1 MDKSS
6 KYDRTSEKSIVAYAA
21 KLVDHTFED
30 IIIENV
36 PGNREEVLLAYG
48 NMARKG
54 GLGNL
59 LEEVYFGYKAN
70 SVQGA
75 DFEETGIELKATCYE
90 INKKG
95 ELRAGERLVLT
106 MIGYDSPVEMDFYLS
121 HAWEKMRK
129 ILLIYY
135 HRNKLLNSSLLYKIG
150 YTKLFSP
157 PEKDLIV
164 IRDDYDY
171 IIGMIKDGRA
181 HELSEADTMYLGA
194 CTKGSTAE
202 KSTVPQFYGDH
213 TPARKRAFCFKVSY
227 MTYVL
232 NNYVVRHKEPESAN
246 GIIKEPE
253 SVNGIIKETES
264 ADSIIKEIDDIRN
277 QSLGDLLIQR
287 LQKYCG
293 MLDSKIA
300 AQYDIN
306 MANKGYRAL
315 LVYAMLGVKGNKAEE
330 FQKANI
336 EVKTIKLNKNGRNPE
351 HFRLHDFKFK
361 ELASQ
366 EWEDSDLYEHLE
378 STQFL
383 LVVYQETDAG
393 VVYVG
398 SQLWHMN
405 HEQLEIVHKG
415 WEAVKKK
422 LNEGVTLT
430 LEVKADGGE
439 VVHNDLP
446 GVSDN
451 PIFHIRPHQ
460 SQTHYKFHD
469 GSEHGKGT
477 MANCDELPDG
487 QYMPGHSYWLHS
499 KFISDM
505 LNKELIHITT

>member
-1 MDKSS
+1 MDYTS
-6 KYDRTSEKSIVAYAA
+6 KYDRTNEESIISYAA
-21 KLVDHTFED
+21 KLVGKSFED
-30 IIIENV
+30 VIIENAT
-36 PGNREEVLLAYG
+36 GNREKALRVYG

-75 DFEETGIELKATCYE
+75 DFKEIGIELKVSCYE
-90 INKKG
+90 INKNG

-106 MIGYDSPVEMDFYLS
+106 MIGYDSPVEDDFYQS

-135 HRNKLLNSSLLYKIG
+135 FRNKALNSSLLYKIG

-157 PEKDLIV
+157 PEKDLI
-164 IRDDYDY
+164 IIKSDYDY

-194 CTKGSTAE
+194 CTKGATAA
-202 KSTVPQFYGDH
+202 KSTVPQFYGKH
-213 TPARKRAFCFKVSY
+213 TPAMKRAFCFKGSY

-232 NNYVVRHKEPESAN
+232 NNYVVGHDVESDN
-246 GIIKEPE
+246 
-253 SVNGIIKETES
+253 
-264 ADSIIKEIDDIRN
+264 SIIKDVDDVRN
-277 QSLGDLLIQR
+277 QSFGNLLIHR
-287 LQKYCG
+287 LQKYRG
-293 MLDSKIA
+293 TIDTKIA
-300 AQYDIN
+300 EQYDIN
-306 MANKGYRAL
+306 TANKGYRAL
-315 LVYAMLGVKGNKAEE
+315 LVYAMLGVTGNKAEE

-336 EVKTIKLNKNGRNPE
+336 EVKTIRLSKNGRNPE

-361 ELASQ
+361 DLANQ
-366 EWEDSDLYEHLE
+366 EWEESDLFEHLE

-383 LVVYQETDAG
+383 FVVYQETDDG
-393 VVYVG
+393 IVYAG
-398 SQLWHMN
+398 SQLWHMTS
-405 HEQLEIVHKG
+405 EQLEIVHQG
-415 WEAVKKK
+415 WEAVKRK
-422 LNEGVTLT
+422 LNEGVTLS
-430 LEVKADGGE
+430 LEVKADGNE

-460 SQTHYKFHD
+460 TQTHYRFHD

-499 KFISDM
+499 KFIKSM
-505 LNKELIHITT
+505 LNKDIIQIKGK